1 MTSQAIAVSA
11 QARRFDATKLNVGA
25 KVVEALAAD
34 GVAVIENM
42 IPPDLLEQVRGEVA
56 HLRQIAP
63 GRAQREGRAALGP
76 MSALKRWQLTK
87 LSTVFS
93 VGAAPLARSICDSML
108 GQRWYCS
115 DILSMENY
123 PSPKYILP
131 WHVDVSNDAQAA
143 LARVK
148 VFCYLND
155 VSTTN
160 GAFCYAP
167 RTHRLVQDIWR
178 GIRDGTLPKSKLHH
192 LEDFRSYFSEFSN
205 KIPGHL
211 KSEFEELTADI
222 GDKFALEARAG
233 TAVIF
238 DETGIHRGGLVSQ
251 GHRSVLRYG
260 YRRDTANHTNPT
272 KHRITRAIA
281 RAVLPAPY
289 RHII

>member
-1 MTSQAIAVSA
+1 MTA
-11 QARRFDATKLNVGA
+11 QATRLDARDANAGT

-42 IPPDLLEQVRGEVA
+42 IPTDRLGRIREEVLY
-56 HLRQIAP
+56 LRQVAV
-63 GRAQREGRAALGP
+63 GRPQREGRAAIGP
-76 MSALKRWQLTK
+76 MSALKRWHLGQ

-93 VGAAPLARSICDSML
+93 IGAAPLARVICDNIL
-108 GQRWYCS
+108 GRRWYCS

-123 PSPKYILP
+123 PSRDYILP
-131 WHVDVSNDAQAA
+131 WHVDVSNDARAA

-155 VSTTN
+155 VSAAN

-167 RTHRLVQDIWR
+167 RTHRFVQDVWR
-178 GIRDGTLPKSKLHH
+178 GMRDGTLPASKLHG
-192 LEDFRSYFSEFSN
+192 LDDFRRYFAEFSTA
-205 KIPGHL
+205 IPEGVAS
-211 KSEFEELTADI
+211 KFQELTSDL
-222 GDKFALEARAG
+222 DDRFALEAKAG
-233 TAVIF
+233 TAIIF

-260 YRRDTANHTNPT
+260 YRRDTANYTNPL
-272 KHRITRAIA
+272 KHRITRAAA
-281 RAVLPAPY
+281 RVVLPAPY